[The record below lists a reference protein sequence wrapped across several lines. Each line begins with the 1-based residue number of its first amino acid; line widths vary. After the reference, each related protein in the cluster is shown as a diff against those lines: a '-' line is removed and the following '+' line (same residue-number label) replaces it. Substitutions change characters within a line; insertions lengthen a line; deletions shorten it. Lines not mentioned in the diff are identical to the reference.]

1 MDGSVALL
9 LEAVGL
15 GVGALVVVIVLV
27 LVGRALVGGDDWST
41 GRRGGSGGEDVVCP
55 RCHHRTPPDATRCPE
70 CGKSL

>member
-1 MDGSVALL
+1 MSVIVPLL
-9 LEAVGL
+9 VEAVSLAAGGL
-15 GVGALVVVIVLV
+15 LVVILFALVV
-27 LVGRALVGGDDWST
+27 RALAGGEDWST

>member
-1 MDGSVALL
+1 MVVPLAVESTWILASISV
-9 LEAVGL
+9 VGL
-15 GVGALVVVIVLV
+15 VLLV
-27 LVGRALVGGDDWST
+27 LIGRAFSGGGDEWST